1 MDNRTFVSDS
11 LLRLTGASDPTVI
24 DFVLA
29 TASSAKSA
37 SALRD
42 RLVPFLEGGENEM
55 SAFCGELFARAG
67 GGGGAAGGAGSVKE
81 KPKERREDPA
91 KKRYRLVE
99 MDGDLPDV
107 GGGLGPVNVEAETE
121 KRRRRDRDREKEKD
135 RDRRNGEGKSRWED
149 DDGDRHRRHREKD
162 ESRKRDRSRDAADTR
177 DRHRSKKLRRR
188 DAEDFEDRWGDEE
201 IPEDEMYAAEGA
213 AAEEEDF
220 QDPPS
225 KRTRLEDGS
234 ASPRSAASEEDLDPE
249 TKKERERQRDLK
261 ERDEFAKRLAKKDES
276 KSKKIVEDR
285 TRASEVAR
293 RRMLA
298 DDAEARSAAM
308 PELRMRSRQEYLK
321 KREAERLAL
330 LRRQVAEETQELR
343 ENPNLTRREKE
354 QFARNR
360 EVLRI
365 AEERMRIDDHRDG
378 YMLPEDYITEK
389 GKIDRKKK
397 EEALYK
403 RYVDRDEHG
412 QERFV
417 TEQEE
422 WEREQTAKAKA
433 QISRAEFVDEGDYEY
448 VFDDAQKINF
458 ILDSKLEGDRKPLTQ
473 EERMLQQKLDAA
485 EKKAQSI
492 EETRKSLPIYQFRD
506 QLIQAVQDHQILIIV
521 GETGSGK
528 TTQIPQYLHEAGYTK
543 NGMKIGCTQPRRVAA
558 MSVASRV
565 AEEMGVKLGNEV
577 GYSIRFEDNTSDKT
591 ILKYMTDG
599 MLLRELLTEPDLGQY
614 SALMIDEAHERTVPT
629 DIACGLLKDIA
640 RARPDLKLLISSA
653 TMDAQKFQKYFDD
666 APIFNIP
673 GRRYPVDIHYTSQPE
688 ANYLAAAI
696 TTVFQIHITQGRGDI
711 LVFLTGQEEI
721 EAAEQSLQ
729 ETARK
734 LGSKIPEMIICPIY
748 ANLPSELQ
756 TKIFEP
762 TPPGARKVVLATNI
776 AETSLTIDGIVY
788 VIDPGFV
795 KENVFNPRTGM
806 ESLVVTPCSRASA
819 SQRAGRA
826 GRVGPGKCFR
836 LYTKWAYHNELE
848 ESTTPEI
855 QRTNLSGVILL
866 LKSLGIDQLLDFDFM
881 DPPPAETI
889 IRALEQL
896 YALGALND
904 RGELTKV
911 GRQMAEFPTDPMLA
925 KAILAADK
933 YGCVEEVLSIIAM
946 LGEASALFYRPKDK
960 KIHADSARAR
970 FTVKEGGDHLTLLNI
985 WNQWVD
991 SDFSYVWARENFL
1004 QQRSL
1009 NRARDVRDQLAKLCD
1024 RVEVTISTAGSNN
1037 IQPIQKAITAGFFP
1051 NAARLQRGGDSYRTV
1066 KNNQT
1071 VYLHPSSTLFEQNPK
1086 WVIYYELVLTSKEYM
1101 RSNMP
1106 LQPEWLVEV
1115 APHYHKKKD
1124 LETLGL
1130 DKKVPKGQGAAG
1142 EKSKI

>member
-1 MDNRTFVSDS
+1 MDHRTFVSDS
-11 LLRLTGASDPTVI
+11 LLRLTSASDPTVV

-29 TASSAKSA
+29 TASSTKSVSSLQEKLA
-37 SALRD
+37 S
-42 RLVPFLEGGENEM
+42 FLDGSTDDVN
-55 SAFCGELFARAG
+55 AFCGELYRRVGVGAKG
-67 GGGGAAGGAGSVKE
+67 GPTSSAQ
-81 KPKERREDPA
+81 KERGDA
-91 KKRYRLVE
+91 ASKKKYRLVE
-99 MDGDLPDV
+99 MEDNNPDSTSS
-107 GGGLGPVNVEAETE
+107 LGPMNVEAERE
-121 KRRRRDRDREKEKD
+121 RRRRKDKDHKRAKEES
-135 RDRRNGEGKSRWED
+135 GGHSRWEK
-149 DDGDRHRRHREKD
+149 E
-162 ESRKRDRSRDAADTR
+162 ENRKRERSREGIQ

-188 DAEDFEDRWGDEE
+188 DKEDFEDRWGDEE
-201 IPEDEMYAAEGA
+201 IPEDEMYGEDEQGGDF
-213 AAEEEDF
+213 EES
-220 QDPPS
+220 PS

-234 ASPRSAASEEDLDPE
+234 ASPRSSSPAELDPE
-249 TKKERERQRDLK
+249 TKKELERRKDLE
-261 ERDEFAKRLAKKDES
+261 ERDEFAKRLAKKDDN
-276 KSKKIVEDR
+276 KNKKIVEDR
-285 TRASEVAR
+285 TRNSEVAR
-293 RRMLA
+293 RRALA
-298 DDAEARSAAM
+298 DDASARAAAM

-321 KREAERLAL
+321 KRETERLAL
-330 LRRQVAEETQELR
+330 LRRQVAEETAEMR
-343 ENPNLTRREKE
+343 DNPNLTRKEKE
-354 QFARNR
+354 EFARNR

-365 AEERMRIDDHRDG
+365 AEERLRIDDYRDG
-378 YMLPEDYITEK
+378 YMMPDDYITEK
-389 GKIDRKKK
+389 GKIDRRKK
-397 EEALYK
+397 EDALYK
-403 RYVDRDEHG
+403 RYVDRDEYG

-417 TEQEE
+417 TEHEE
-422 WEREQTAKAKA
+422 WELEQTAKAKA
-433 QISRAEFVDEGDYEY
+433 QINRAEFVDEGDYEY
-448 VFDDAQKINF
+448 VFDDSQKINF
-458 ILDSKLEGDRKPLTQ
+458 VMDAKMEGTQKAMTQ
-473 EERMLQQKLDAA
+473 EQRILQEKLDAA
-485 EKKAQSI
+485 EKKAASI
-492 EETRKSLPIYQFRD
+492 EDTRKSLPIYQFREEI
-506 QLIQAVQDHQILIIV
+506 IQAVHSHQVLIIV

-528 TTQIPQYLHEAGYTK
+528 TTQIPQYLHEAGFTK

-577 GYSIRFEDNTSDKT
+577 GYAIRFEDNTSDKT
-591 ILKYMTDG
+591 VLKYMTDG

-640 RARPDLKLLISSA
+640 KARPDLKLLISSA
-653 TMDAQKFQKYFDD
+653 TMDAQKFQQYFDD

-696 TTVFQIHITQGRGDI
+696 TTVFQIHVTQGPGDI

-762 TPPGARKVVLATNI
+762 TPPKARKVVLATNI

-806 ESLVVTPCSRASA
+806 ESLV
-819 SQRAGRA
+819 RAGRA

-836 LYTKWAYHNELE
+836 LYTKWAYYNELE

-855 QRTNLSGVILL
+855 QRTNLSGVILM

-896 YALGALND
+896 YALGSLND

-933 YGCVEEVLSIIAM
+933 YGCVEEVLSIVSM
-946 LGEASALFYRPKDK
+946 LGEASALFFRPKDK
-960 KIHADSARAR
+960 KIHADSARNR
-970 FTVKEGGDHLTLLNI
+970 FTIKDGGDHLTLLNI

-991 SDFSYVWARENFL
+991 SDFSF
-1004 QQRSL
+1004 RSL
-1009 NRARDVRDQLAKLCD
+1009 TRARDVRDQLAKLCD
-1024 RVEVTISTAGSNN
+1024 RVEVT
-1037 IQPIQKAITAGFFP
+1037 KAITAGFFP

-1066 KNNQT
+1066 KNGQT
-1071 VYLHPSSTLFEQNPK
+1071 VYLHPSSTLFEVNPR
-1086 WVIYYELVLTSKEYM
+1086 WVIYFELVLTSKEYM

-1106 LQPEWLVEV
+1106 LQAEWLVE
-1115 APHYHKKKD
+1115 
-1124 LETLGL
+1124 TLGL
-1130 DKKVPKGQGAAG
+1130 ERKMKGQGAAG
-1142 EKSKI
+1142 ENSRDY

>member
-29 TASSAKSA
+29 TAGSARSV
-37 SALRD
+37 SALREK
-42 RLVPFLEGGENEM
+42 LEPFLEGGEQEV
-55 SAFCGELFARAG
+55 SAFCSELFARAG
-67 GGGGAAGGAGSVKE
+67 GGGAGGGIMEKAE
-81 KPKERREDPA
+81 KPKERKEDPT
-91 KKRYRLVE
+91 KKKYRFVD
-99 MDGDLPDV
+99 MDDDLPDV
-107 GGGLGPVNVEAETE
+107 GAGLGPVNVEAEAE
-121 KRRRRDRDREKEKD
+121 RRRRRDREKEKERD
-135 RDRRNGEGKSRWED
+135 RDRRNGEGRSRWED
-149 DDGDRHRRHREKD
+149 KD
-162 ESRKRDRSRDAADTR
+162 ESRKRDRSRSRDAAETR
-177 DRHRSKKLRRR
+177 DRHRTKKLRRR
-188 DAEDFEDRWGDEE
+188 DADDFEDRWGDEE
-201 IPEDEMYAAEGA
+201 IPEDEIHAAAAAAEGA
-213 AAEEEDF
+213 AEAEAEDF
-220 QDPPS
+220 ENPPS

-234 ASPRSAASEEDLDPE
+234 ASPRSTASSEDLDPE
-249 TKKERERQRDLK
+249 EKKERERLRDLK
-261 ERDEFAKRLAKKDES
+261 ERDEFAKRLAKKDEEKS
-276 KSKKIVEDR
+276 KKKIVEDR
-285 TRASEVAR
+285 ARASEVAR

-298 DDAEARSAAM
+298 EDPEARSAAM
-308 PELRMRSRQEYLK
+308 PELRLRSRQEYLK

-330 LRRQVAEETQELR
+330 LRMQVAEETRELR

-360 EVLRI
+360 EVLRL
-365 AEERMRIDDHRDG
+365 AEERLRIDDHRDG

-403 RYVDRDEHG
+403 RYVERDEHG

-433 QISRAEFVDEGDYEY
+433 QIQRAEFVDEGDYEY
-448 VFDDAQKINF
+448 VFDDTQKINF
-458 ILDSKLEGDRKPLTQ
+458 ILDSKLEGDRRPLTQ
-473 EERMLQQKLDAA
+473 EERLLQQKLDAA

-492 EETRKSLPIYQFRD
+492 EETRKSLPIYQYRD
-506 QLIQAVQDHQILIIV
+506 ELIKAVADHQILIIV

-558 MSVASRV
+558 MSVAARV

-591 ILKYMTDG
+591 IIKYMTDG

-614 SALMIDEAHERTVPT
+614 SALMIDEAHERTVAT

-696 TTVFQIHITQGRGDI
+696 TTVFQIHITQGKGDI

-721 EAAEQSLQ
+721 EAAEQSIQ

-734 LGSKIPEMIICPIY
+734 LGGKIPELIICPIY

-819 SQRAGRA
+819 AQRAGRA

-866 LKSLGIDQLLDFDFM
+866 LKSLGIDQLLEFDFM

-946 LGEASALFYRPKDK
+946 LGESGSLFYRPKDK

-1009 NRARDVRDQLAKLCD
+1009 NRARDVRDQLARLCD
-1024 RVEVTISTAGSNN
+1024 RVEVTISSAGANN
-1037 IQPIQKAITAGFFP
+1037 IVPIQKAITAGFFP

-1071 VYLHPSSTLFEQNPK
+1071 VYIHPSSTLFEQNPK

-1101 RSNMP
+1101 RNTMP

-1124 LETLGL
+1124 LENLGL
-1130 DKKVPKGQGAAG
+1130 DNKKVPKGQGAAG